1 LSERQLHEAAQAA
14 AGPLVFFVD
23 DDEQLRSVTARLL
36 KSQGYRVI
44 EAGSAEQ
51 AVERLEQ
58 VTGRVDV
65 LLIDINLPDGWGAS
79 VAQRLKQEHP
89 EMAVVFTTGYAD
101 VDPILSGGLQDMP
114 FVARKPF
121 TIQQLTDILAR
132 ARAT

>member
-1 LSERQLHEAAQAA
+1 M
-14 AGPLVFFVD
+14 FFVD